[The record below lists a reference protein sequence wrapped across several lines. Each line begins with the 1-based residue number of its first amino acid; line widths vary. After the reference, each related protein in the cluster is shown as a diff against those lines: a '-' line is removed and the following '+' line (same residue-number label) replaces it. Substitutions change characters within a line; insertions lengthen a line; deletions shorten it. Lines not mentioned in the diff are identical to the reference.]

1 MMVIKQV
8 AEHIIVMNDS
18 LMVVKDIPNAKF
30 KVVGDTLVI
39 TQNGEKAMELPK
51 STTGI
56 LYK

>member
-8 AEHIIVMNDS
+8 AENVI
-18 LMVVKDIPNAKF
+18 LMDETLVVVRDIPKAKF

-39 TQNGEKAMELPK
+39 TQNNEKVMEMPK
-51 STTGI
+51 ASTAI

>member
-1 MMVIKQV
+1 MVIKQV
-8 AEHIIVMNDS
+8 AEHIILMDET

-39 TQNGEKAMELPK
+39 TQKNEKIMELPK
-51 STTGI
+51 AATGI